1 MKNATMMP
9 RLTKFMFVVGFLL
22 TTIMSYANNL
32 AYAQNQTFTFHLKN
46 VSIKTVLQTIEKQ
59 SEFIF
64 MYRSDL
70 LDTSKRVSV
79 DADKKSV
86 SQILDQILEGTAVTY
101 EINDRQIVLKKAE
114 KPISAPKQTGKRK
127 KIISGIIT
135 DEVTQEPI
143 IGAAIMVKGTS
154 VGTTTNVDGNFTLQC
169 VEEDTLVV
177 SYMGYEDKIVVVKSG
192 NVYAI
197 TMKEAAEQL
206 GEVVVTAFGVAQKKE
221 SLVGSVQQIK
231 PKELKVPSSSL
242 SSAFA
247 GRMAGVI
254 AVQRSGEPGAD
265 GADFW
270 IRGKSTFSGATGA
283 LIILDGVEISA
294 SELNALDP
302 EVIESFSILKD
313 ATATALYGTRGAN
326 GVMIVTTK
334 NGERLDKPIINVRVE
349 GSMSQMTRVPEMVDG
364 VTYMN
369 LFNEAVSRPNC
380 LIEPFAVD
388 KIEGTKKRL
397 NPYIYPNVNWY
408 DEMFNKNSFAQRVNF
423 NIRGGSR
430 IMDYFM
436 SASLKHNNGNLK
448 PLSKDFFSYNN
459 NINVYN
465 YDFVNNLRI
474 NATPTTK
481 VSLGLNLSV
490 TDWKGPLR
498 SANELFQMSKEVS
511 PVDYPVF
518 FPSGKLDTNGVLW
531 GDKPGG
537 PWDGGY
543 RNPVAEYVIGYK
555 TSLNSKITAN
565 FKLEQDLSFLTD
577 GLGFSGLFSF
587 KNITISNVERV
598 ANYNR
603 YYVSDYN
610 PSTLDYVIKRLGD
623 ERDTSLKTTGTY
635 GGERKMYFQAV
646 LDYNRIFDGRHDVS
660 AMLLYNHQQYNTNM
674 PVDLYTSLPQRK
686 QGFAGRLSYVYD
698 SRYMIE
704 ANFGYNGSEN
714 FAKGNRFGFFPSI
727 AVGYTISQEKYW
739 DQLRD
744 YISHMKVRA
753 SWGLVGNDQIGADRF
768 AYMEDLVLSGSGTF
782 TTGINQDL
790 TLSGPKWKRYF
801 NPNLTWEVGEKI
813 NVGLDLQIL
822 NSLNVVVDVFKE
834 TRSHIFMSRQ
844 GSLPQVVGTSDTQIY
859 SNLGKMENKGLDLS
873 IDYNKQISKDWF
885 ISGKGTFTFAR
896 NKVLA
901 YDEPLFRDY
910 PALSR
915 VGRPL
920 GLHLGYISQG
930 LFPDQATIDKS
941 PEQTLGY
948 IPMPGDIWYVNQPN
962 YKGEY
967 DNKIDG
973 NDRVYMG
980 MPVDPEIVY
989 GFGASTKYKNWDFS
1003 LFFQGVARTSLM
1015 MSGIHPFGTASNFSV
1030 ADFIAED
1037 HWSVDNPNPNAAYP
1051 RLTKDNNNN
1060 NEAVSDYW
1068 LRDASFLKLRNAEV
1082 GYTYKNMRFYLSGA
1096 NLLTFSPF
1104 KHWDPEMGGGNG
1116 LKYPT
1121 QRVWNLG
1128 FQITFK

>member
-70 LDTSKRVSV
+70 LDTSKKVSV

-101 EINDRQIVLKKAE
+101 EINDRQIVLKKDVKQIE
-114 KPISAPKQTGKRK
+114 ISEQTVKRK
-127 KIISGIIT
+127 KSVSGVIT

-154 VGTTTNVDGNFTLQC
+154 IGTTTNVDGNFTVQC
-169 VEEDTLVV
+169 AEGDTLTV

-231 PKELKVPSSSL
+231 AKELKVPSSSL

-380 LIEPFAVD
+380 FIEPYSAE
-388 KIEGTKKRL
+388 KIEGTKKGL

-423 NIRGGSR
+423 NIRGDSR

-448 PLSKDFFSYNN
+448 PLSKDYFSYNN

-498 SANELFQMSKEVS
+498 SADELFQMSKEAN
-511 PVDYPVF
+511 PVD
-518 FPSGKLDTNGVLW
+518 FPIMFPAGKIDSYNILW

-537 PWDGGY
+537 VWDGGF
-543 RNPVAEYVIGYK
+543 RNPIAEYVTMYK
-555 TSLNSKITAN
+555 TSLSSTITAN
-565 FKLEQDLSFLTD
+565 FKLEQKLDMLTD
-577 GLGFSGLFSF
+577 GLRFSGLFSF
-587 KNITISNVERV
+587 KNVTLSNVERV

-603 YYVSDYN
+603 YYVTSYDPN
-610 PSTLDYVIKRLGD
+610 SLDYEISRIGE

-646 LDYNRIFDGRHDVS
+646 LDYNRIFGERHDIG

-739 DQLRD
+739 DHLRD

-753 SWGLVGNDQIGADRF
+753 SWGLVGNDQIGSDRF
-768 AYMEDLVLSGSGTF
+768 AYMEDLVLGGSGIF
-782 TTGINQDL
+782 TTGINQDF
-790 TLSGPKWKRYF
+790 TLSGPKWKRYY

-813 NVGLDLQIL
+813 NLGIDLQL
-822 NSLNVVVDVFKE
+822 FNSLNLVVDVFKE
-834 TRSHIFMSRQ
+834 NRTHIFMSRQ
-844 GSLPQVVGTSDTQIY
+844 GSLPQVAGTGDTQIY
-859 SNLGKMENKGLDLS
+859 SNLGKMENRGVDVS
-873 IDYNKQISKDWF
+873 VDYNKQIDKNWF
-885 ISGKGTFTFAR
+885 VSGKGTIKCIQFIKSITIAIHFISFIKFT
-896 NKVLA
+896 
-901 YDEPLFRDY
+901 
-910 PALSR
+910 
-915 VGRPL
+915 
-920 GLHLGYISQG
+920 Q
-930 LFPDQATIDKS
+930 
-941 PEQTLGY
+941 
-948 IPMPGDIWYVNQPN
+948 
-962 YKGEY
+962 
-967 DNKIDG
+967 
-973 NDRVYMG
+973 VY
-980 MPVDPEIVY
+980 
-989 GFGASTKYKNWDFS
+989 F
-1003 LFFQGVARTSLM
+1003 
-1015 MSGIHPFGTASNFSV
+1015 
-1030 ADFIAED
+1030 
-1037 HWSVDNPNPNAAYP
+1037 
-1051 RLTKDNNNN
+1051 
-1060 NEAVSDYW
+1060 
-1068 LRDASFLKLRNAEV
+1068 
-1082 GYTYKNMRFYLSGA
+1082 
-1096 NLLTFSPF
+1096 FSPKKDF
-1104 KHWDPEMGGGNG
+1104 HPS
-1116 LKYPT
+1116 
-1121 QRVWNLG
+1121 V
-1128 FQITFK
+1128 